1 MLTYFD
7 ALERD
12 TGLASLKLNFAKTQ
26 SDMMMMMMII
36 RGHRS
41 FSPFMVFK
49 KILQEFKFF
58 FFRKLTTIN
67 SFRPETSL
75 IFVLCSGPKF

>member
-12 TGLASLKLNFAKTQ
+12 TGLASLKLSFAKTQ
-26 SDMMMMMMII
+26 SDMMMMMI

-41 FSPFMVFK
+41 FIPFMVFK

-58 FFRKLTTIN
+58 FFKKLTTIN
-67 SFRPETSL
+67 GF
-75 IFVLCSGPKF
+75 

>member
-12 TGLASLKLNFAKTQ
+12 TGLASLKLSFAKTQ
-26 SDMMMMMMII
+26 SDMMMMMMMI
-36 RGHRS
+36 RGRRS
-41 FSPFMVFK
+41 FIPFMVFK

-58 FFRKLTTIN
+58 
-67 SFRPETSL
+67 
-75 IFVLCSGPKF
+75 

>member
-12 TGLASLKLNFAKTQ
+12 TGLASLKLSFAKTQ
-26 SDMMMMMMII
+26 SDMMMMMMMI

-41 FSPFMVFK
+41 FIPFMVFK

-58 FFRKLTTIN
+58 
-67 SFRPETSL
+67 
-75 IFVLCSGPKF
+75 

>member
-12 TGLASLKLNFAKTQ
+12 TGLASLKLSFAKTQ
-26 SDMMMMMMII
+26 SDMMMMMMMMI

-41 FSPFMVFK
+41 FIPFMVFK

-58 FFRKLTTIN
+58 FK
-67 SFRPETSL
+67 
-75 IFVLCSGPKF
+75 KADHY

>member
-26 SDMMMMMMII
+26 SDMMMMMMMI

-41 FSPFMVFK
+41 FILFMVFK

-58 FFRKLTTIN
+58 FLK
-67 SFRPETSL
+67 S
-75 IFVLCSGPKF
+75 

>member
-26 SDMMMMMMII
+26 SDMMMMMMMMI

-58 FFRKLTTIN
+58 FF
-67 SFRPETSL
+67 
-75 IFVLCSGPKF
+75 

>member
-12 TGLASLKLNFAKTQ
+12 TGLASLKLSFAKTQ
-26 SDMMMMMMII
+26 SDMMMMMMMMMI
-36 RGHRS
+36 REHRS
-41 FSPFMVFK
+41 FIPFMVFK
-49 KILQEFKFF
+49 KILQGFKV

-67 SFRPETSL
+67 GF
-75 IFVLCSGPKF
+75 

>member
-26 SDMMMMMMII
+26 SDMMMMI

-58 FFRKLTTIN
+58 FLE
-67 SFRPETSL
+67 S
-75 IFVLCSGPKF
+75 

>member
-12 TGLASLKLNFAKTQ
+12 TGLASLKLSFAKTQ
-26 SDMMMMMMII
+26 SDMMMMMMMI
-36 RGHRS
+36 RGRRS
-41 FSPFMVFK
+41 FIPFMVFK

-58 FFRKLTTIN
+58 K
-67 SFRPETSL
+67 
-75 IFVLCSGPKF
+75 KKKADHY

>member
-12 TGLASLKLNFAKTQ
+12 TGLASLKLSFAKTQ
-26 SDMMMMMMII
+26 SDMMMMMMMMI

-41 FSPFMVFK
+41 FIPFMVFK
-49 KILQEFKFF
+49 KILQGFKV

-67 SFRPETSL
+67 GF
-75 IFVLCSGPKF
+75 